1 VITIFAPTGIGEVT
15 AGSDVAALVLAAV
28 AEDPAGPLQ
37 AGDIVVVTSKIISKA
52 AGLQAPAAARAE
64 LITADTVRTVARRGE
79 TRIVRTRSGLT
90 LAAAGVDNSNVARDE
105 VIRLPADS
113 DTAAVELRTELQ
125 HRTGLRLGVIVSDTA
140 GRAWR
145 IGQTD
150 QAIGA
155 AGVQVVRDYAGQT
168 DAYGNDLQVTMMAVG
183 DELAAAADLA
193 KAKLA
198 GRPVAVVRGLSEL
211 VTETE
216 TGAAQL
222 LREPEL
228 DLFGLGSQEAVL
240 AAVLSVTGQ
249 TTRYEELLA
258 CEPADRIE
266 AVLAGCGWAGPAAE
280 TVRALLLV
288 DLTKVDL
295 SIRG

>member
-1 VITIFAPTGIGEVT
+1 VV
-15 AGSDVAALVLAAV
+15 AGSDVAALVVAAV
-28 AEDPAGPLQ
+28 TNDPIGPLQ

-52 AGLQAPAAARAE
+52 AGLVAPAAARAE
-64 LITADTVRTVARRGE
+64 LITAETVRTVARRGE

-90 LAAAGVDNSNVARDE
+90 LAAAGIDNSNVAQDE
-105 VIRLPADS
+105 VIRLPPDS
-113 DTAAVELRTELQ
+113 DAAAAELRTELER
-125 HRTGLRLGVIVSDTA
+125 RTGLRLGVVISDTA

-168 DAYGNDLQVTMMAVG
+168 DAYGNELQVTVMAVG
-183 DELAAAADLA
+183 DELAAAADLV

-198 GRPVAVVRGLSEL
+198 GRPVAVIRGLGEL
-211 VTETE
+211 VT
-216 TGAAQL
+216 GSGARAAQL
-222 LREPEL
+222 VREPEL

-249 TTRYEELLA
+249 PARYEELLA
-258 CEPADRIE
+258 REPADRVA
-266 AVLAGCGWAGPAAE
+266 AVLAGCGWTGAAAE
-280 TVRALLLV
+280 TVRAMLAV
-288 DLTKVDL
+288 DLRGVDL
-295 SIRG
+295 SIRP

>member
-1 VITIFAPTGIGEVT
+1 MVGGSVINRSVTTGRRP
-15 AGSDVAALVLAAV
+15 AAASNPAV

-52 AGLQAPAAARAE
+52 ADLVAPAAARAE
-64 LITADTVRTVARRGE
+64 LITAETVRTVARRGE

-113 DTAAVELRTELQ
+113 DAAAVELRAELQ

-198 GRPVAVVRGLSEL
+198 GRPVAVVRGLAEL

-216 TGAAQL
+216 AGAAEL

-249 TTRYEELLA
+249 TSRYEELLA
-258 CEPADRIE
+258 YEPGDRIE

-288 DLTKVDL
+288 DLATVDL